1 VNVSF
6 VDLLF
11 GLPLSS
17 YFTRLL
23 LVKPSPNIAAMASS
37 HAELIRRHKKI
48 LRQRLKK
55 INEDN
60 KTNSRLGQKNLDLL
74 FYLNYL
80 KFIKT
85 LANKANQIAVVEGAS
100 EVMPQHWRE
109 SGDAIL
115 HTFEQE
121 NKLK

>member
-1 VNVSF
+1 MNVSF

-17 YFTRLL
+17 YFTRLQ
-23 LVKPSPNIAAMASS
+23 LVKPSPNIATMASS

-48 LRQRLKK
+48 IRQRLKK

>member
-1 VNVSF
+1 MNVSF
-6 VDLLF
+6 VVLLF

-17 YFTRLL
+17 YFTELQ
-23 LVKPSPNIAAMASS
+23 LVKPSPNFAAMASS

>member
-1 VNVSF
+1 MNVSF

-17 YFTRLL
+17 YFTALQ
-23 LVKPSPNIAAMASS
+23 LVEPFPNIATMASS

-48 LRQRLKK
+48 FRQRLMK

-60 KTNSRLGQKNLDLL
+60 KTNSRLAQKNLDLL